1 MKIRKMIIGG
11 DIQVQVT
18 EKRRCRHLSF
28 TVTFAAAVAA
38 VNGYLNII
46 RTSARALDQFLVVLA
61 LIFFI

>member
-1 MKIRKMIIGG
+1 MEGNIR
-11 DIQVQVT
+11 VQVT

-28 TVTFAAAVAA
+28 TVTFAAVAA